1 MAERIELTDE
11 EKEILR
17 VMFRNMNEVID
28 LCDGYIDIHG
38 KSYFYRN
45 DLFDLAE
52 KLGVEEY

>member
-1 MAERIELTDE
+1 MAQHIELTDE

-38 KSYFYRN
+38 EIFNEN
-45 DLFDLAE
+45 DLFDLAK
-52 KLGVEEY
+52 KLGVEGY

>member
-1 MAERIELTDE
+1 MAQHIELTDE

-38 KSYFYRN
+38 EIFNEN
-45 DLFDLAE
+45 DHFDLAK
-52 KLGVEEY
+52 KLGVEGY